1 VTARSFVAALGLH
14 LLPVAAA
21 ARLHDPAVRGDGCFS
36 DSLTI
41 LVILIAFA
49 TFRNFRWRSPGQ

>member
-1 VTARSFVAALGLH
+1 MTARAFVAAIGLL

-21 ARLHDPAVRGDGCFS
+21 ARLNDPTVRGDGCLS

>member
-1 VTARSFVAALGLH
+1 MTARAFVAAIGLL
-14 LLPVAAA
+14 LLPV
-21 ARLHDPAVRGDGCFS
+21 DPTVRGDGCFS

>member
-1 VTARSFVAALGLH
+1 MTARSFMAALGLH

-41 LVILIAFA
+41 LVVLVLFVM
-49 TFRNFRWRSPGQ
+49 FRGLRWRSPGQ